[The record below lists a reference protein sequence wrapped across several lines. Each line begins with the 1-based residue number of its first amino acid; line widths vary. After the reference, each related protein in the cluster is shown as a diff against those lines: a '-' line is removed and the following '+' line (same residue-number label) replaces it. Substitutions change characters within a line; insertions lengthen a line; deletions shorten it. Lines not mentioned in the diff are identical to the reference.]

1 MLKALRSVFGFCV
14 ALSGAAAIAEAGP
27 ITLTASD
34 MDAVTA
40 GAIETGVLSSAT
52 ASGPFSFT
60 STTGN
65 AAAFSAEGSNP
76 AIVAQLGAAA
86 GTAIAVGAGPG
97 ASTSTSV
104 STSGSAGGTSVVN
117 SSFGWTLAVL
127 SGQISGGF
135 TFVSGRTGVFLLG
148 GP

>member
-1 MLKALRSVFGFCV
+1 MPKVLHSVVTFCV
-14 ALSGAAAIAEAGP
+14 ALSGAAGIAKAGP
-27 ITLTASD
+27 INLTASD
-34 MDAVTA
+34 METVTA
-40 GAIETGVLSSAT
+40 GAIETGVLSSAM

-65 AAAFSAEGSNP
+65 AAAFSTQGSNP
-76 AIVAQLGAAA
+76 AINAQLGAAA
-86 GTAIAVGAGPG
+86 GTAIAIGAGPG
-97 ASTSTSV
+97 SSTSTSV
-104 STSGSAGGTSVVN
+104 STSGSASGTSVMN
-117 SSFGWTLAVL
+117 SSFSWTLAVL